1 MTLQSPD
8 ESVKRTYSS
17 PRREQ
22 QAQETRRAILETAI
36 GLFTKQG
43 FQDTSVRE
51 IAEGASVSEQTVYN
65 AFGDKVG
72 ILVEAGLL
80 YIERGG
86 PAEDAAFIER
96 LKTQPDPIKRIEMI
110 ALDSR
115 QTWESGALQLEL
127 MTLNDQIRDP
137 RLRDLAE
144 RGLEY
149 KRASAERVSR
159 AVFSDDIRHPDVE
172 LDDIVA
178 LAMAVDSASTVSALM
193 RLGWSMDQWQ
203 EWLQRLLLL
212 FLDPGQ
218 LTPNPD
224 T

>member
-1 MTLQSPD
+1 M
-8 ESVKRTYSS
+8 
-17 PRREQ
+17 
-22 QAQETRRAILETAI
+22 
-36 GLFTKQG
+36 
-43 FQDTSVRE
+43 
-51 IAEGASVSEQTVYN
+51 SEQTVYN